1 MIWNWLRKKK
11 KSNTTEKNETDN
23 SEQKPTNQEDDNKEQ
38 TRSTKHNKGNNSE
51 QKKEEH
57 KESSQDN
64 QQNQSNQDQQ
74 QSAKQDESSQEQQKH
89 SKQDDSNQG
98 QQKHSK
104 QDDSNQGQQK
114 HSKQNDSDQDQQQH
128 SKQDDSNQGQQKH
141 SKQND
146 SDQDQQQHSKQDD
159 SNQGQQKHSKQ
170 NDSDQDQQQHS
181 KQDDSNQG
189 QQKHSKQNDSDQDQ
203 QQHSK
208 QDDSNQGQQKHSKQ
222 NDSDQD
228 QQQHSKQD
236 DSNQGQQKHSKQN
249 DSDQDQQQHSKQDD
263 SNQGQ
268 QKHSKQNDS
277 DQDQQQHSK
286 QDDSNQGQQKH
297 SKQNDSDQDQQQH
310 SKQDDSNQGQQ
321 KHSKQNDS
329 DQDQQQHS
337 KQDDSNQGQQKHSK
351 QNDSDQDQQQHSKQD
366 DSNQGQQKHSKQN
379 DSDQDQQQQS
389 KQDGSNQDKQQNSKG
404 NSIYDFSKPEKDRIH
419 SLQDLIEKLKKSSD
433 FVNYHTSDD
442 ETMPYWISYYRPSL
456 DGEKLQKYLMPTLL
470 ERPNASLEELKEHI
484 PMSGITITNDLQKI
498 EDMVLKGHAIVQV
511 NQQDQKCMLANIA
524 IDNYRAPTPPL
535 NESTV
540 IGPQEGFV
548 EDIDT
553 NINLVRKRL
562 PVLDL
567 QTKEMIIGE
576 FSKTKVV
583 MMYLDNLA
591 EKDNVDF
598 LEESLRALEY
608 DQINDSAYLQELM
621 GEKSI
626 FPLYINTERTD
637 RVTKALIDGKIAIF
651 VDGSPSVLL
660 TPVSYFDFF
669 ISPEDY
675 NVSWLY
681 ATFSR
686 VLRLIAVLFS
696 ICATPL
702 YVAVLNYHYELIP
715 SDLLET
721 LILSRAQVPFPPLIE
736 ALFLELAIDL
746 LREAGARLPMKVGQ
760 TLGIVGGI
768 VIGQASVQAGLTSNI
783 LLIIVA
789 LSALAS
795 FITPIY
801 KMGNA
806 VRLLRFPF
814 LIFAEIGGLFGISL
828 GFIFLFTHLFRLTSL
843 RKPYALFYP
852 TRQQSVKDSW
862 IRFPLT
868 MIDTRDVQA
877 RPQHVKKAA
886 KGISTKHRSDF
897 DD

>member
-23 SEQKPTNQEDDNKEQ
+23 SEQHANNQEDDNKKL
-38 TRSTKHNKGNNSE
+38 TRGMKHNKDNNGE

-57 KESSQDN
+57 KGSSHDK
-64 QQNQSNQDQQ
+64 QQN
-74 QSAKQDESSQEQQKH
+74 H
-89 SKQDDSNQG
+89 
-98 QQKHSK
+98 
-104 QDDSNQGQQK
+104 
-114 HSKQNDSDQDQQQH
+114 SDQDQQQH
-128 SKQDDSNQGQQKH
+128 SKQDKSE
-141 SKQND
+141 QN
-146 SDQDQQQHSKQDD
+146 QQQHSKQDKSEQD
-159 SNQGQQKHSKQ
+159 QQRSNQHKSEQGQQQHSKQ
-170 NDSDQDQQQHS
+170 NHSDQDQHSNQHKSEQGQQQNSKQNSSEQGQQQHS
-181 KQDDSNQG
+181 KQDNSE
-189 QQKHSKQNDSDQDQ
+189 QNQ

-208 QDDSNQGQQKHSKQ
+208 QNNSDQGQQ
-222 NDSDQD
+222 
-228 QQQHSKQD
+228 
-236 DSNQGQQKHSKQN
+236 
-249 DSDQDQQQHSKQDD
+249 
-263 SNQGQ
+263 
-268 QKHSKQNDS
+268 
-277 DQDQQQHSK
+277 
-286 QDDSNQGQQKH
+286 
-297 SKQNDSDQDQQQH
+297 
-310 SKQDDSNQGQQ
+310 
-321 KHSKQNDS
+321 
-329 DQDQQQHS
+329 
-337 KQDDSNQGQQKHSK
+337 
-351 QNDSDQDQQQHSKQD
+351 
-366 DSNQGQQKHSKQN
+366 
-379 DSDQDQQQQS
+379 
-389 KQDGSNQDKQQNSKG
+389 QQNSKG
-404 NSIYDFSKPEKDRIH
+404 NSIYDFTKPEKDRIH
-419 SLQDLIEKLKKSSD
+419 SLQNLIEKLKKSSD

-608 DQINDSAYLQELM
+608 DQINDSAYIQELM

-675 NVSWLY
+675 NVSWMY

-686 VLRLIAVLFS
+686 ILRLIAVLFS

>member
-11 KSNTTEKNETDN
+11 KSNKLEANETDN
-23 SEQKPTNQEDDNKEQ
+23 QEQHSNNAEDDNKEQ
-38 TRSTKHNKGNNSE
+38 TRSMKHNKGKNNE
-51 QKKEEH
+51 QKDSSQNKQQSAKQED
-57 KESSQDN
+57 SSQDKQQSAKQEDSSQDK
-64 QQNQSNQDQQ
+64 QQNSKQEDSSQDKQQGAKQEDSSQDKQ
-74 QSAKQDESSQEQQKH
+74 QSAKQDDSSQDKQQNSKQED
-89 SKQDDSNQG
+89 SSQDKQQGAKQEDSSQDKQQSAKQEDSSQDKQQNSKQEDSSQDKQQGAKQEDSSQDKQQSAKQDDSSQDK
-98 QQKHSK
+98 QQSSK
-104 QDDSNQGQQK
+104 QEDSSQDKQQSAK
-114 HSKQNDSDQDQQQH
+114 QEDSSQDKQQNSKQEDSSQDKQQSTKQED
-128 SKQDDSNQGQQKH
+128 SSQDKQQGAKQGDSSQDKQQNAKQDEPS
-141 SKQND
+141 
-146 SDQDQQQHSKQDD
+146 
-159 SNQGQQKHSKQ
+159 
-170 NDSDQDQQQHS
+170 
-181 KQDDSNQG
+181 
-189 QQKHSKQNDSDQDQ
+189 
-203 QQHSK
+203 
-208 QDDSNQGQQKHSKQ
+208 
-222 NDSDQD
+222 
-228 QQQHSKQD
+228 
-236 DSNQGQQKHSKQN
+236 
-249 DSDQDQQQHSKQDD
+249 
-263 SNQGQ
+263 
-268 QKHSKQNDS
+268 
-277 DQDQQQHSK
+277 
-286 QDDSNQGQQKH
+286 
-297 SKQNDSDQDQQQH
+297 
-310 SKQDDSNQGQQ
+310 
-321 KHSKQNDS
+321 
-329 DQDQQQHS
+329 
-337 KQDDSNQGQQKHSK
+337 
-351 QNDSDQDQQQHSKQD
+351 
-366 DSNQGQQKHSKQN
+366 
-379 DSDQDQQQQS
+379 QS
-389 KQDGSNQDKQQNSKG
+389 KQQNSKG
-404 NSIYDFSKPEKDRIH
+404 NSIYDFTKPEKDRIH
-419 SLQDLIEKLKKSSD
+419 SLQNLIEKLKKSSD

-498 EDMVLKGHAIVQV
+498 EDMVLKGHAIIQL

-675 NVSWLY
+675 NVSWMY

-686 VLRLIAVLFS
+686 ILRLIAVLFS

>member
-11 KSNTTEKNETDN
+11 KSNTSKLNETDN
-23 SEQKPTNQEDDNKEQ
+23 QEQHSNNQEDDNKEQ
-38 TRSTKHNKGNNSE
+38 TRSMKHNKGKNNE
-51 QKKEEH
+51 QKD
-57 KESSQDN
+57 SSQDK
-64 QQNQSNQDQQ
+64 Q
-74 QSAKQDESSQEQQKH
+74 QSAKQGDSS
-89 SKQDDSNQG
+89 
-98 QQKHSK
+98 
-104 QDDSNQGQQK
+104 
-114 HSKQNDSDQDQQQH
+114 
-128 SKQDDSNQGQQKH
+128 
-141 SKQND
+141 
-146 SDQDQQQHSKQDD
+146 
-159 SNQGQQKHSKQ
+159 
-170 NDSDQDQQQHS
+170 
-181 KQDDSNQG
+181 
-189 QQKHSKQNDSDQDQ
+189 
-203 QQHSK
+203 
-208 QDDSNQGQQKHSKQ
+208 
-222 NDSDQD
+222 
-228 QQQHSKQD
+228 
-236 DSNQGQQKHSKQN
+236 
-249 DSDQDQQQHSKQDD
+249 
-263 SNQGQ
+263 
-268 QKHSKQNDS
+268 
-277 DQDQQQHSK
+277 
-286 QDDSNQGQQKH
+286 
-297 SKQNDSDQDQQQH
+297 
-310 SKQDDSNQGQQ
+310 
-321 KHSKQNDS
+321 
-329 DQDQQQHS
+329 
-337 KQDDSNQGQQKHSK
+337 
-351 QNDSDQDQQQHSKQD
+351 
-366 DSNQGQQKHSKQN
+366 
-379 DSDQDQQQQS
+379 
-389 KQDGSNQDKQQNSKG
+389 QDKQQNPKQEDSSQDKQQNPKQGDSSQDKQQSAKQEDPSQDKQQNPKQEDSSQDKQQSAKQGDSSQDKQQSAKQGDSSQDKQQNAKQGDSSQDKQQNAKQDEPSQSKQQSSGG
-404 NSIYDFSKPEKDRIH
+404 NSIYDFTKPEKDRIH
-419 SLQDLIEKLKKSSD
+419 SLQNLIEKLKKSSD

-498 EDMVLKGHAIVQV
+498 EDMVLKGHAIIQL

-675 NVSWLY
+675 NVSWMY

-686 VLRLIAVLFS
+686 ILRLIAVLFS

>member
-11 KSNTTEKNETDN
+11 KSNKPEANETDN
-23 SEQKPTNQEDDNKEQ
+23 QEQHSNNEEDDNKEQ
-38 TRSTKHNKGNNSE
+38 TRSMKHNKGKNHE
-51 QKKEEH
+51 QKD
-57 KESSQDN
+57 SSQDK
-64 QQNQSNQDQQ
+64 QQSTKQKDSSQDKQQSTKQEDSSQDKQQSTKQEDSSQDKQQSPKQEDSSQDKQQSPKQKDSSQDKQQSTKQEDSSQDKQ
-74 QSAKQDESSQEQQKH
+74 QSAKQDEPSQDKQQN
-89 SKQDDSNQG
+89 SKQDDSSQDK
-98 QQKHSK
+98 QQSPKQEDSSQDKQQNSK
-104 QDDSNQGQQK
+104 QDDSSQDKQQ
-114 HSKQNDSDQDQQQH
+114 N
-128 SKQDDSNQGQQKH
+128 SKQDDS
-141 SKQND
+141 S
-146 SDQDQQQHSKQDD
+146 QDK
-159 SNQGQQKHSKQ
+159 
-170 NDSDQDQQQHS
+170 
-181 KQDDSNQG
+181 
-189 QQKHSKQNDSDQDQ
+189 
-203 QQHSK
+203 
-208 QDDSNQGQQKHSKQ
+208 
-222 NDSDQD
+222 
-228 QQQHSKQD
+228 
-236 DSNQGQQKHSKQN
+236 
-249 DSDQDQQQHSKQDD
+249 
-263 SNQGQ
+263 
-268 QKHSKQNDS
+268 
-277 DQDQQQHSK
+277 
-286 QDDSNQGQQKH
+286 
-297 SKQNDSDQDQQQH
+297 
-310 SKQDDSNQGQQ
+310 
-321 KHSKQNDS
+321 
-329 DQDQQQHS
+329 
-337 KQDDSNQGQQKHSK
+337 
-351 QNDSDQDQQQHSKQD
+351 
-366 DSNQGQQKHSKQN
+366 
-379 DSDQDQQQQS
+379 QQS
-389 KQDGSNQDKQQNSKG
+389 PKQEDSSQDKQQGAKQGDSSQDKQQNAKQDEPSQSKQQHSKG
-404 NSIYDFSKPEKDRIH
+404 NSIYDFTKPEKDRIH
-419 SLQDLIEKLKKSSD
+419 SLQNLIEKLKKSSD

-498 EDMVLKGHAIVQV
+498 EDMVLKGHAIIQL

-608 DQINDSAYLQELM
+608 DQINDSAYIQELM

-675 NVSWLY
+675 NVSWMY

-686 VLRLIAVLFS
+686 ILRLIAVLFS

>member
-11 KSNTTEKNETDN
+11 KSSTTEKNETDN
-23 SEQKPTNQEDDNKEQ
+23 SEQQPNNQEDDNKKQ
-38 TRSTKHNKGNNSE
+38 TRSMKHNKDSNGE

-57 KESSQDN
+57 KEASRDK
-64 QQNQSNQDQQ
+64 QQNKSNQNQQ
-74 QSAKQDESSQEQQKH
+74 QSAKQDESSQEQQQH
-89 SKQDDSNQG
+89 SKQDNSEQNQ
-98 QQKHSK
+98 QQHSK
-104 QDDSNQGQQK
+104 QDNSE
-114 HSKQNDSDQDQQQH
+114 QDQQQH
-128 SKQDDSNQGQQKH
+128 SKQDNSE
-141 SKQND
+141 
-146 SDQDQQQHSKQDD
+146 QDQQQHSKQDN
-159 SNQGQQKHSKQ
+159 SE
-170 NDSDQDQQQHS
+170 QDQQQHS
-181 KQDDSNQG
+181 KQDNSEQG
-189 QQKHSKQNDSDQDQ
+189 QQQHSKQDNSEQDQ

-208 QDDSNQGQQKHSKQ
+208 QDNSG
-222 NDSDQD
+222 QD

-236 DSNQGQQKHSKQN
+236 NSG
-249 DSDQDQQQHSKQDD
+249 QDQQQHSKQNNSD
-263 SNQGQ
+263 QGQ
-268 QKHSKQNDS
+268 Q
-277 DQDQQQHSK
+277 
-286 QDDSNQGQQKH
+286 
-297 SKQNDSDQDQQQH
+297 
-310 SKQDDSNQGQQ
+310 
-321 KHSKQNDS
+321 
-329 DQDQQQHS
+329 
-337 KQDDSNQGQQKHSK
+337 
-351 QNDSDQDQQQHSKQD
+351 
-366 DSNQGQQKHSKQN
+366 
-379 DSDQDQQQQS
+379 
-389 KQDGSNQDKQQNSKG
+389 QQNSKG
-404 NSIYDFSKPEKDRIH
+404 NSIYDFTKPEKDRIH
-419 SLQDLIEKLKKSSD
+419 SLQNLIEKLKKSSD

-608 DQINDSAYLQELM
+608 DQINDSAYIQELM

-675 NVSWLY
+675 NVSWMY

-686 VLRLIAVLFS
+686 ILRLIAVLFS

-814 LIFAEIGGLFGISL
+814 LAFAEIGGLFGISL

>member
-23 SEQKPTNQEDDNKEQ
+23 SEQHPNNQEDNSKQQ
-38 TRSTKHNKGNNSE
+38 TRSMKHNKDSNGE
-51 QKKEEH
+51 QPKEEH
-57 KESSQDN
+57 KESSKDK
-64 QQNQSNQDQQ
+64 QQNKSNQKQQ
-74 QSAKQDESSQEQQKH
+74 QSAKQDESSQGQQHSKQNKSDQQQH
-89 SKQDDSNQG
+89 SKQDN
-98 QQKHSK
+98 
-104 QDDSNQGQQK
+104 
-114 HSKQNDSDQDQQQH
+114 SDQDQQQH
-128 SKQDDSNQGQQKH
+128 SKQDNSE
-141 SKQND
+141 
-146 SDQDQQQHSKQDD
+146 QDQQQHSKQDN
-159 SNQGQQKHSKQ
+159 SE
-170 NDSDQDQQQHS
+170 QDQQQHS
-181 KQDDSNQG
+181 KQDNSEQNQ
-189 QQKHSKQNDSDQDQ
+189 QQHSKQDNSEQDQ

-208 QDDSNQGQQKHSKQ
+208 QDNSEQ
-222 NDSDQD
+222 N

-236 DSNQGQQKHSKQN
+236 NSEQN
-249 DSDQDQQQHSKQDD
+249 QQQHSKHNNSD
-263 SNQGQ
+263 QGQ
-268 QKHSKQNDS
+268 Q
-277 DQDQQQHSK
+277 
-286 QDDSNQGQQKH
+286 
-297 SKQNDSDQDQQQH
+297 
-310 SKQDDSNQGQQ
+310 
-321 KHSKQNDS
+321 
-329 DQDQQQHS
+329 
-337 KQDDSNQGQQKHSK
+337 
-351 QNDSDQDQQQHSKQD
+351 
-366 DSNQGQQKHSKQN
+366 
-379 DSDQDQQQQS
+379 
-389 KQDGSNQDKQQNSKG
+389 QQNSKG
-404 NSIYDFSKPEKDRIH
+404 NSIYNFTKPEKDRIH
-419 SLQDLIEKLKKSSD
+419 SLQDLIEKLKQSSD

-470 ERPNASLEELKEHI
+470 ERPCASLEELKEHI

-498 EDMVLKGHAIVQV
+498 EDMVLKGHAIIQL
-511 NQQDQKCMLANIA
+511 NQKDQKCMLANIA

-675 NVSWLY
+675 NVSWMY

-814 LIFAEIGGLFGISL
+814 LMFAEIGGLFGISL

>member
-11 KSNTTEKNETDN
+11 NSNTKETDDSKQQPDDQKEHNKDKNGEPKSTEQTEDN
-23 SEQKPTNQEDDNKEQ
+23 SQNKQQNSKQEDNSQNKQQSSKQEDN
-38 TRSTKHNKGNNSE
+38 
-51 QKKEEH
+51 
-57 KESSQDN
+57 SQGK
-64 QQNQSNQDQQ
+64 QQN
-74 QSAKQDESSQEQQKH
+74 
-89 SKQDDSNQG
+89 SKQDDTS
-98 QQKHSK
+98 
-104 QDDSNQGQQK
+104 
-114 HSKQNDSDQDQQQH
+114 
-128 SKQDDSNQGQQKH
+128 
-141 SKQND
+141 
-146 SDQDQQQHSKQDD
+146 
-159 SNQGQQKHSKQ
+159 
-170 NDSDQDQQQHS
+170 
-181 KQDDSNQG
+181 
-189 QQKHSKQNDSDQDQ
+189 
-203 QQHSK
+203 
-208 QDDSNQGQQKHSKQ
+208 
-222 NDSDQD
+222 
-228 QQQHSKQD
+228 
-236 DSNQGQQKHSKQN
+236 
-249 DSDQDQQQHSKQDD
+249 
-263 SNQGQ
+263 
-268 QKHSKQNDS
+268 
-277 DQDQQQHSK
+277 
-286 QDDSNQGQQKH
+286 
-297 SKQNDSDQDQQQH
+297 
-310 SKQDDSNQGQQ
+310 
-321 KHSKQNDS
+321 
-329 DQDQQQHS
+329 
-337 KQDDSNQGQQKHSK
+337 
-351 QNDSDQDQQQHSKQD
+351 
-366 DSNQGQQKHSKQN
+366 
-379 DSDQDQQQQS
+379 
-389 KQDGSNQDKQQNSKG
+389 QDKQQNSKQEHSSQNKQQSSKQEDSSQNKQQG
-404 NSIYDFSKPEKDRIH
+404 SKQEDSSQDKQQSSKQEDSSQDKQQNSKQEDNSQNKQQSSKQEDSSQNKQQGSKQEDSSQDKQQSSKQDDSSQDKQQSSKQGDSSQNKQQNSKQDDTSQNKQQNSKQDDNSQNKQQSSGSNSIYDFSKPESDHIH
-419 SLQDLIEKLKKSSD
+419 SLQDLIEKMKQSSD

-442 ETMPYWISYYRPSL
+442 DTMPYWISYYRPSL

-470 ERPNASLEELKEHI
+470 ERPCAPLEELKEHI

-498 EDMVLKGHAIVQV
+498 EDMVLKGHAIIQL

-567 QTKEMIIGE
+567 HTKEMIIGE

-608 DQINDSAYLQELM
+608 DQINDSAYIQELM

-686 VLRLIAVLFS
+686 ILRLIAVLFS

-702 YVAVLNYHYELIP
+702 YVAILNYHYELIP

-814 LIFAEIGGLFGISL
+814 LAFAEIGGLFGISL

-852 TRQQSVKDSW
+852 TRQQSFKDSW

-877 RPQHVKKAA
+877 RPQHVKKATN
-886 KGISTKHRSDF
+886 GISTKHTSDF

>member
-11 KSNTTEKNETDN
+11 KSNKPEANETDN
-23 SEQKPTNQEDDNKEQ
+23 QEQHSNNEEDDNKEQ
-38 TRSTKHNKGNNSE
+38 TRSMKHNKGKNHE
-51 QKKEEH
+51 QKD
-57 KESSQDN
+57 SSQDK
-64 QQNQSNQDQQ
+64 QQSTKQKDSSQDKQQSTKQKDSSQDKQQSTKQEDSSQDKQQSTKQEDSSQDKQQSTKQKDSSQDKQQSTKQEDSSQDKQ
-74 QSAKQDESSQEQQKH
+74 QSAKQDEPSQDKQQN
-89 SKQDDSNQG
+89 SKQDDSSQDK
-98 QQKHSK
+98 QQSAKQEDSSQDKQQNSK
-104 QDDSNQGQQK
+104 QDDSSQDKQQ
-114 HSKQNDSDQDQQQH
+114 N
-128 SKQDDSNQGQQKH
+128 SKQDDS
-141 SKQND
+141 S
-146 SDQDQQQHSKQDD
+146 QDK
-159 SNQGQQKHSKQ
+159 
-170 NDSDQDQQQHS
+170 
-181 KQDDSNQG
+181 
-189 QQKHSKQNDSDQDQ
+189 
-203 QQHSK
+203 
-208 QDDSNQGQQKHSKQ
+208 
-222 NDSDQD
+222 
-228 QQQHSKQD
+228 
-236 DSNQGQQKHSKQN
+236 
-249 DSDQDQQQHSKQDD
+249 
-263 SNQGQ
+263 
-268 QKHSKQNDS
+268 
-277 DQDQQQHSK
+277 
-286 QDDSNQGQQKH
+286 
-297 SKQNDSDQDQQQH
+297 
-310 SKQDDSNQGQQ
+310 
-321 KHSKQNDS
+321 
-329 DQDQQQHS
+329 
-337 KQDDSNQGQQKHSK
+337 
-351 QNDSDQDQQQHSKQD
+351 
-366 DSNQGQQKHSKQN
+366 
-379 DSDQDQQQQS
+379 QQS
-389 KQDGSNQDKQQNSKG
+389 PKQEDSSQDKQQGAKQGDSSQDKQQNAKQDEPSQSKQQHSKG
-404 NSIYDFSKPEKDRIH
+404 NSIYDFTKPEKDRIH
-419 SLQDLIEKLKKSSD
+419 SLQNLIEKLKKSSD

-470 ERPNASLEELKEHI
+470 ERPNDSLEELKEHI

-498 EDMVLKGHAIVQV
+498 EDMVLKGHAIIQL

-608 DQINDSAYLQELM
+608 DQINDSAYIQELM

-675 NVSWLY
+675 NVSWMY

-686 VLRLIAVLFS
+686 ILRLIAVLFS

-814 LIFAEIGGLFGISL
+814 LMFAEIGGLLGISL

>member
-11 KSNTTEKNETDN
+11 KSNKPEANETDN
-23 SEQKPTNQEDDNKEQ
+23 QEQHSNNEEDDNKEQ
-38 TRSTKHNKGNNSE
+38 TRSMKHNKGKNNE
-51 QKKEEH
+51 QKD
-57 KESSQDN
+57 SSQDK
-64 QQNQSNQDQQ
+64 QQSAKQEDSSQDKQ
-74 QSAKQDESSQEQQKH
+74 QSAKQDEPS
-89 SKQDDSNQG
+89 
-98 QQKHSK
+98 
-104 QDDSNQGQQK
+104 
-114 HSKQNDSDQDQQQH
+114 
-128 SKQDDSNQGQQKH
+128 
-141 SKQND
+141 
-146 SDQDQQQHSKQDD
+146 
-159 SNQGQQKHSKQ
+159 
-170 NDSDQDQQQHS
+170 
-181 KQDDSNQG
+181 
-189 QQKHSKQNDSDQDQ
+189 
-203 QQHSK
+203 
-208 QDDSNQGQQKHSKQ
+208 
-222 NDSDQD
+222 
-228 QQQHSKQD
+228 
-236 DSNQGQQKHSKQN
+236 
-249 DSDQDQQQHSKQDD
+249 
-263 SNQGQ
+263 
-268 QKHSKQNDS
+268 
-277 DQDQQQHSK
+277 
-286 QDDSNQGQQKH
+286 
-297 SKQNDSDQDQQQH
+297 
-310 SKQDDSNQGQQ
+310 
-321 KHSKQNDS
+321 
-329 DQDQQQHS
+329 
-337 KQDDSNQGQQKHSK
+337 
-351 QNDSDQDQQQHSKQD
+351 
-366 DSNQGQQKHSKQN
+366 
-379 DSDQDQQQQS
+379 
-389 KQDGSNQDKQQNSKG
+389 QDKQQNSKQEDSSQDKQQNSKQEDSSQDKQQGAKQEDSSQDKQQSAKQDDSSQDKQQNSKQEDSSQDKQKSAKQEDSSQDKQQSAKQDDSSQDKQQNSKQEDSSQDKQQSTKQEDSSQDKQQNAKQDEPSQSKQQHSKG
-404 NSIYDFSKPEKDRIH
+404 NSIYDFTKPEEDRIH

-433 FVNYHTSDD
+433 FINYHTSDD

-470 ERPNASLEELKEHI
+470 EKPCASLEELKEHI

-498 EDMVLKGHAIVQV
+498 EDMVLKGHAIIQL

-651 VDGSPSVLL
+651 VDGSPNVLL

-696 ICATPL
+696 ICAAPL

-736 ALFLELAIDL
+736 ALFLELVIDL

>member
-11 KSNTTEKNETDN
+11 KSNSTETKEADN
-23 SEQKPTNQEDDNKEQ
+23 TPKQQSSNQEDEDKEQ
-38 TRSTKHNKGNNSE
+38 TRSMKHNTGKNSE
-51 QKKEEH
+51 QKKSE
-57 KESSQDN
+57 QD
-64 QQNQSNQDQQ
+64 D
-74 QSAKQDESSQEQQKH
+74 SSQEKQQNSKQGNSSQEKQQNSKKGDSSQEKQQD
-89 SKQDDSNQG
+89 SKQDDSSQEK
-98 QQKHSK
+98 QQDSK
-104 QDDSNQGQQK
+104 QDDSSQTKQQ
-114 HSKQNDSDQDQQQH
+114 D
-128 SKQDDSNQGQQKH
+128 SKQDDSSQTKQQ
-141 SKQND
+141 D
-146 SDQDQQQHSKQDD
+146 SKQDD
-159 SNQGQQKHSKQ
+159 SSQTKQQ
-170 NDSDQDQQQHS
+170 DS
-181 KQDDSNQG
+181 KQDDSSQTK
-189 QQKHSKQNDSDQDQ
+189 QQKS
-203 QQHSK
+203 
-208 QDDSNQGQQKHSKQ
+208 
-222 NDSDQD
+222 
-228 QQQHSKQD
+228 
-236 DSNQGQQKHSKQN
+236 
-249 DSDQDQQQHSKQDD
+249 
-263 SNQGQ
+263 
-268 QKHSKQNDS
+268 
-277 DQDQQQHSK
+277 
-286 QDDSNQGQQKH
+286 
-297 SKQNDSDQDQQQH
+297 
-310 SKQDDSNQGQQ
+310 
-321 KHSKQNDS
+321 
-329 DQDQQQHS
+329 
-337 KQDDSNQGQQKHSK
+337 
-351 QNDSDQDQQQHSKQD
+351 
-366 DSNQGQQKHSKQN
+366 
-379 DSDQDQQQQS
+379 
-389 KQDGSNQDKQQNSKG
+389 GS

-433 FVNYHTSDD
+433 FINYHTSDD

-470 ERPNASLEELKEHI
+470 EQPCASLEELKEHI

-498 EDMVLKGHAIVQV
+498 EDMVLKGHAIIQL
-511 NQQDQKCMLANIA
+511 NQKDQKCMLANIA

-576 FSKTKVV
+576 FSKTKVII
-583 MMYLDNLA
+583 MYLDNLA

-598 LEESLRALEY
+598 LEESLRSLEY
-608 DQINDSAYLQELM
+608 DQINDSAYIQELM

-686 VLRLIAVLFS
+686 ILRLIAVLFS

-702 YVAVLNYHYELIP
+702 YVATLNYHYELVP

-814 LIFAEIGGLFGISL
+814 LAFAEIGGLFGISL

-852 TRQQSVKDSW
+852 TRQQSFKDSW

-877 RPQHVKKAA
+877 RPQHVKKATN
-886 KGISTKHRSDF
+886 GISTKHTSDF

>member
-11 KSNTTEKNETDN
+11 KSNKPEANETDN
-23 SEQKPTNQEDDNKEQ
+23 QEQHSNNEEDDNKEQ
-38 TRSTKHNKGNNSE
+38 TRSMKHNKGKNHE
-51 QKKEEH
+51 QKD
-57 KESSQDN
+57 SSQDK
-64 QQNQSNQDQQ
+64 QQSTKQEDSSQDKQQSTKQEDSSQDKQQSTKQEDSSQDKQQSTKQKDSSQDKQ
-74 QSAKQDESSQEQQKH
+74 QSAKQDEPSQDKQQN
-89 SKQDDSNQG
+89 SKQDDSSQDK
-98 QQKHSK
+98 QQSAKQEDSSQDKQQNSK
-104 QDDSNQGQQK
+104 QDDSSQDKQQ
-114 HSKQNDSDQDQQQH
+114 N
-128 SKQDDSNQGQQKH
+128 SKQDDSSQDKQQSTKQEDSSQDKQQGAKQGDSSQDKQQ
-141 SKQND
+141 NA
-146 SDQDQQQHSKQDD
+146 KQDEP
-159 SNQGQQKHSKQ
+159 S
-170 NDSDQDQQQHS
+170 
-181 KQDDSNQG
+181 
-189 QQKHSKQNDSDQDQ
+189 
-203 QQHSK
+203 
-208 QDDSNQGQQKHSKQ
+208 
-222 NDSDQD
+222 
-228 QQQHSKQD
+228 
-236 DSNQGQQKHSKQN
+236 
-249 DSDQDQQQHSKQDD
+249 
-263 SNQGQ
+263 
-268 QKHSKQNDS
+268 
-277 DQDQQQHSK
+277 
-286 QDDSNQGQQKH
+286 
-297 SKQNDSDQDQQQH
+297 
-310 SKQDDSNQGQQ
+310 
-321 KHSKQNDS
+321 
-329 DQDQQQHS
+329 
-337 KQDDSNQGQQKHSK
+337 
-351 QNDSDQDQQQHSKQD
+351 
-366 DSNQGQQKHSKQN
+366 
-379 DSDQDQQQQS
+379 QS
-389 KQDGSNQDKQQNSKG
+389 KQQNSKG
-404 NSIYDFSKPEKDRIH
+404 NSIYDFTKPEKDRIH
-419 SLQDLIEKLKKSSD
+419 SLQNLIEKLKKSSD

-498 EDMVLKGHAIVQV
+498 EDMVLKGHAIIQL

-675 NVSWLY
+675 NVSWMY

-686 VLRLIAVLFS
+686 ILRLIAVLFS

-814 LIFAEIGGLFGISL
+814 LMFAEIGGLFGISL

>member
-11 KSNTTEKNETDN
+11 KSNTPEANETDN
-23 SEQKPTNQEDDNKEQ
+23 WEQHSNNQEDDNEEQ
-38 TRSTKHNKGNNSE
+38 TRSMKHNKGKNNE
-51 QKKEEH
+51 QKD
-57 KESSQDN
+57 SSQDT
-64 QQNQSNQDQQ
+64 Q
-74 QSAKQDESSQEQQKH
+74 QSAKQEDSSQDKQQSAKQEDSSQGKQQNDKQEDPSQNKQQS
-89 SKQDDSNQG
+89 SKQEDS
-98 QQKHSK
+98 S
-104 QDDSNQGQQK
+104 QDK
-114 HSKQNDSDQDQQQH
+114 
-128 SKQDDSNQGQQKH
+128 
-141 SKQND
+141 
-146 SDQDQQQHSKQDD
+146 
-159 SNQGQQKHSKQ
+159 
-170 NDSDQDQQQHS
+170 
-181 KQDDSNQG
+181 
-189 QQKHSKQNDSDQDQ
+189 
-203 QQHSK
+203 
-208 QDDSNQGQQKHSKQ
+208 
-222 NDSDQD
+222 
-228 QQQHSKQD
+228 
-236 DSNQGQQKHSKQN
+236 
-249 DSDQDQQQHSKQDD
+249 
-263 SNQGQ
+263 
-268 QKHSKQNDS
+268 
-277 DQDQQQHSK
+277 
-286 QDDSNQGQQKH
+286 
-297 SKQNDSDQDQQQH
+297 
-310 SKQDDSNQGQQ
+310 
-321 KHSKQNDS
+321 
-329 DQDQQQHS
+329 
-337 KQDDSNQGQQKHSK
+337 
-351 QNDSDQDQQQHSKQD
+351 
-366 DSNQGQQKHSKQN
+366 
-379 DSDQDQQQQS
+379 QQS
-389 KQDGSNQDKQQNSKG
+389 AKQEDSPQDKQQNDKQEDSSQDKQQSAKQEDSSQDKQQSAKQGDSSQDKQQSAKQEDPSQDKQQSAKQENSSQDKQQSAKQGDSSQDKQQSAKQGDSSQDKKQNTKQDEPSQSKQQSSGG
-404 NSIYDFSKPEKDRIH
+404 NSIYDFTKPEKDRIH

-433 FVNYHTSDD
+433 FINYHTSDD

-470 ERPNASLEELKEHI
+470 EKPCASLEQLKEHI

-498 EDMVLKGHAIVQV
+498 EDMVLKGHAIIQL

-608 DQINDSAYLQELM
+608 DQINDSAYIQELM

-675 NVSWLY
+675 NVSWMY

-686 VLRLIAVLFS
+686 ILRLIAVLFS

-814 LIFAEIGGLFGISL
+814 LMFAEIGGLFGISL

>member
-11 KSNTTEKNETDN
+11 KSNKPEANETDN
-23 SEQKPTNQEDDNKEQ
+23 QEQHSNNEEDDNKEQ
-38 TRSTKHNKGNNSE
+38 TRSMKHNKGKNHEQKDSSQDTQQSAKQEDSSQDKQQSDKQEDSSQGKQQNSKQEDPSQNKQQSSKQEDSSQDKQQSDKPEDSSQDKQQSATQEDSSQDKQQNATQEDSSQDKQQSAKQDDSSQDKQQNSKQEDSSQDKQQSAKQEDSSQDKQQNSKQDDSSQDKQQNSE
-51 QKKEEH
+51 QED
-57 KESSQDN
+57 SSQDKQQSTKQEDSSQDKQQGAKQGDSSQDK
-64 QQNQSNQDQQ
+64 QQN
-74 QSAKQDESSQEQQKH
+74 AKQDESSQ
-89 SKQDDSNQG
+89 G
-98 QQKHSK
+98 QQ
-104 QDDSNQGQQK
+104 
-114 HSKQNDSDQDQQQH
+114 
-128 SKQDDSNQGQQKH
+128 
-141 SKQND
+141 
-146 SDQDQQQHSKQDD
+146 
-159 SNQGQQKHSKQ
+159 
-170 NDSDQDQQQHS
+170 
-181 KQDDSNQG
+181 
-189 QQKHSKQNDSDQDQ
+189 
-203 QQHSK
+203 
-208 QDDSNQGQQKHSKQ
+208 
-222 NDSDQD
+222 
-228 QQQHSKQD
+228 
-236 DSNQGQQKHSKQN
+236 
-249 DSDQDQQQHSKQDD
+249 
-263 SNQGQ
+263 
-268 QKHSKQNDS
+268 
-277 DQDQQQHSK
+277 
-286 QDDSNQGQQKH
+286 
-297 SKQNDSDQDQQQH
+297 
-310 SKQDDSNQGQQ
+310 
-321 KHSKQNDS
+321 
-329 DQDQQQHS
+329 
-337 KQDDSNQGQQKHSK
+337 
-351 QNDSDQDQQQHSKQD
+351 
-366 DSNQGQQKHSKQN
+366 
-379 DSDQDQQQQS
+379 
-389 KQDGSNQDKQQNSKG
+389 QQNSKG
-404 NSIYDFSKPEKDRIH
+404 NSIYDFTKPEKDRIH
-419 SLQDLIEKLKKSSD
+419 SLQNLIEKLKRSSD

-470 ERPNASLEELKEHI
+470 ERPNDSLEELKEHI

-498 EDMVLKGHAIVQV
+498 EDMVLKGHAIIQL

-608 DQINDSAYLQELM
+608 DQINDSAYIQELM

-675 NVSWLY
+675 NVSWMY

-686 VLRLIAVLFS
+686 ILRLIAVLFS

-814 LIFAEIGGLFGISL
+814 LMFAEIGGLLGISL

>member
-11 KSNTTEKNETDN
+11 KSNKPEANETDN
-23 SEQKPTNQEDDNKEQ
+23 QEQHSNNQEDDNKEQ
-38 TRSTKHNKGNNSE
+38 TRSMKHNKGKNNE
-51 QKKEEH
+51 QKD
-57 KESSQDN
+57 SSQDK
-64 QQNQSNQDQQ
+64 Q
-74 QSAKQDESSQEQQKH
+74 QSAKQDDSSQDKQQS
-89 SKQDDSNQG
+89 SKQDDPS
-98 QQKHSK
+98 
-104 QDDSNQGQQK
+104 
-114 HSKQNDSDQDQQQH
+114 
-128 SKQDDSNQGQQKH
+128 
-141 SKQND
+141 
-146 SDQDQQQHSKQDD
+146 
-159 SNQGQQKHSKQ
+159 
-170 NDSDQDQQQHS
+170 
-181 KQDDSNQG
+181 
-189 QQKHSKQNDSDQDQ
+189 
-203 QQHSK
+203 
-208 QDDSNQGQQKHSKQ
+208 
-222 NDSDQD
+222 
-228 QQQHSKQD
+228 
-236 DSNQGQQKHSKQN
+236 
-249 DSDQDQQQHSKQDD
+249 
-263 SNQGQ
+263 
-268 QKHSKQNDS
+268 
-277 DQDQQQHSK
+277 
-286 QDDSNQGQQKH
+286 
-297 SKQNDSDQDQQQH
+297 
-310 SKQDDSNQGQQ
+310 
-321 KHSKQNDS
+321 
-329 DQDQQQHS
+329 
-337 KQDDSNQGQQKHSK
+337 
-351 QNDSDQDQQQHSKQD
+351 
-366 DSNQGQQKHSKQN
+366 
-379 DSDQDQQQQS
+379 
-389 KQDGSNQDKQQNSKG
+389 QDKQQNAKQDDPSQDKQQSSKQDDPSQDKQQNAKQDDSSQDRQQSAKQGDSFQDKQQSAKQDDSSQDRQQSAKQDDSSQDKQQSAKQDDFSQDRQQSAKQDDSSQDKQQSAKQGDSFQDKQQNAKQDEPSQSKQQSSGG
-404 NSIYDFSKPEKDRIH
+404 NSIYDFTKPEKDRIH
-419 SLQDLIEKLKKSSD
+419 SLQNLIEKLKKSSD

-498 EDMVLKGHAIVQV
+498 EDMVLKGHAIIQL

-675 NVSWLY
+675 NVSWMY

-686 VLRLIAVLFS
+686 ILRLIAVLFS